1 MVNDICKDSEMSAV
15 STGNVIEK
23 LSYSH
28 KAMIDLLVANPMIS
42 QGELARAF
50 GYTQAWI
57 SRILRSDSF
66 REQLAL
72 RTSEM
77 VDPLVLQSIEQ
88 RFEALVTQSLDI
100 LEQKLSREAQPSADL
115 ALKAAELG
123 SRALGYGARQG
134 NVTMQG
140 TFVVA
145 MPEKAANSQ
154 EWLSRLAGVSEHV
167 PPAETAS
174 SGPSGRSAI
183 DAMHFRL
190 EEGPSGKREE
200 SLARAAGL
208 RQAAADFA
216 NGD

>member
-134 NVTMQG
+134 NINVNG
-140 TFVVA
+140 NTFVVA

-154 EWLSRLAGVSEHV
+154 EWLNRLAGVSQHI
-167 PPAETAS
+167 PPAETVS
-174 SGPSGRSAI
+174 RGPQI
-183 DAMHFRL
+183 LDVMHQRVN
-190 EEGPSGKREE
+190 EGGVGQGTQAVK
-200 SLARAAGL
+200 
-208 RQAAADFA
+208 QAAADFA

>member
-1 MVNDICKDSEMSAV
+1 MVTEDKGKERAMSAT
-15 STGNVIEK
+15 STGGLIEK

-28 KAMIDLLVANPMIS
+28 KAMIDMLVANPMIS
-42 QGELARAF
+42 QGELAKAF

-66 REQLAL
+66 REQLAA
-72 RTSEM
+72 RTAEL

-100 LEQKLSREAQPSADL
+100 LEQKLSREAQPTADL

-123 SRALGYGARQG
+123 ARALGYGARTG
-134 NVTMQG
+134 NINVQG

-154 EWLSRLAGVSEHV
+154 EWLSRLAGVSEYT
-167 PPAETAS
+167 PADVIEGVHRRVAAGGVSTSGVREAAAQFAAS
-174 SGPSGRSAI
+174 DGGGSS
-183 DAMHFRL
+183 
-190 EEGPSGKREE
+190 
-200 SLARAAGL
+200 RAADGS
-208 RQAAADFA
+208 
-216 NGD
+216 GD

>member
-1 MVNDICKDSEMSAV
+1 MVTQDNGKGQAMSAV

-50 GYTQAWI
+50 GYTQPWI

-72 RTSEM
+72 RTSEL

-100 LEQKLSREAQPSADL
+100 LEQKLTPQAMPSADL

-123 SRALGYGARQG
+123 SRALGYGAKQG
-134 NVTMQG
+134 NVNVT
-140 TFVVA
+140 TNFVVA
-145 MPEKAANSQ
+145 MPEKAANSE
-154 EWLSRLAGVSEHV
+154 EWLNRLAGTSRYTA
-167 PPAETAS
+167 PAIPAEHS
-174 SGPSGRSAI
+174 VVPGN
-183 DAMHFRL
+183 
-190 EEGPSGKREE
+190 
-200 SLARAAGL
+200 
-208 RQAAADFA
+208 AD
-216 NGD
+216 

>member
-1 MVNDICKDSEMSAV
+1 MSAV
-15 STGNVIEK
+15 STGAVIEK

-57 SRILRSDSF
+57 SRIIRSDSF
-66 REQLAL
+66 REQMAA
-72 RTSEM
+72 RTAEM

-100 LEQKLSREAQPSADL
+100 LQEKLERSAMPSADL

-123 SRALGYGARQG
+123 TRALGYGAKTG
-134 NVTMQG
+134 NVNMTG

-154 EWLSRLAGVSEHV
+154 EWLGRLAGTSKYSSERSEKNATFV
-167 PPAETAS
+167 EKNATLS
-174 SGPSGRSAI
+174 STPVIDVQAQSG
-183 DAMHFRL
+183 D
-190 EEGPSGKREE
+190 
-200 SLARAAGL
+200 
-208 RQAAADFA
+208 
-216 NGD
+216 

>member
-1 MVNDICKDSEMSAV
+1 MSAA
-15 STGNVIEK
+15 STGAVIEK

-42 QGELARAF
+42 QGELAKAF
-50 GYTQAWI
+50 GYTQPWI

-66 REQLAL
+66 REMLAE
-72 RTSEM
+72 RTSEL

-100 LEQKLSREAQPSADL
+100 LERKLMPEAMPSADL

-123 SRALGYGARQG
+123 SRALGYGAKTG
-134 NVTMQG
+134 TLNVQAN
-140 TFVVA
+140 FVVA

-154 EWLSRLAGVSEHV
+154 EWLSRLAGVSQHI
-167 PPAETAS
+167 PPAETAGCGQAGS
-174 SGPSGRSAI
+174 II
-183 DAMHFRL
+183 DVMHSRI
-190 EEGPSGKREE
+190 ENGGVE
-200 SLARAAGL
+200 SKDVRK
-208 RQAAADFA
+208 QAADFA

>member
-1 MVNDICKDSEMSAV
+1 MVTETREVSRMSAV

-28 KAMIDLLVANPMIS
+28 KAMIDLIVANPMIS

-50 GYTQAWI
+50 GYTQPWI

-66 REQLAL
+66 REQLAE
-72 RTSEM
+72 RTSEL

-88 RFEALVTQSLDI
+88 RFEALVTMSLDV
-100 LEQKLSREAQPSADL
+100 LEEKLQRSAQPSADL

-134 NVTMQG
+134 NISVQG

-154 EWLSRLAGVSEHV
+154 EWLSRLAGVTQHM

-174 SGPSGRSAI
+174 RGSVI
-183 DAMHFRL
+183 EAMHHRV
-190 EEGPSGKREE
+190 SE
-200 SLARAAGL
+200 STVGASTQAVK
-208 RQAAADFA
+208 QAAADFA